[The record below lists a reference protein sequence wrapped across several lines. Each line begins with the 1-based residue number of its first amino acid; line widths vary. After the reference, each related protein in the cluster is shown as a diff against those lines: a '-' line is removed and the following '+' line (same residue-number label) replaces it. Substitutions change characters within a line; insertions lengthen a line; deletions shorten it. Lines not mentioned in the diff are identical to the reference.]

1 MVMPCWWG
9 TWSGDKRL
17 SKQPGCGGPQS
28 SASRSL
34 RVPEGLAETLCGPP
48 CIPDSSSSGKGSLC
62 LPLEKSLEPQRA
74 AELGGRWPESSV
86 FAEPWAPNSGCTADG
101 IFLYKDQ

>member
-1 MVMPCWWG
+1 MPVYVAGVQGSPIKCLTFPAGFRRARRNTLW
-9 TWSGDKRL
+9 TFL
-17 SKQPGCGGPQS
+17 Y
-28 SASRSL
+28 SRQQL
-34 RVPEGLAETLCGPP
+34 VREGE
-48 CIPDSSSSGKGSLC
+48 SVS

-86 FAEPWAPNSGCTADG
+86 SAEPGAPNSGRTTDG